1 MSNEQKKDLLTAF
14 KERMRIFHD
23 EDSNLNRILEQS
35 KAALTERFG
44 FPVESVQS
52 GVELILERSRF
63 VYNDKLELFEIA
75 FAPELNRFALTHTL
89 KEEEHEDSK
98 VENG

>member
-1 MSNEQKKDLLTAF
+1 MGGKKNDLLTAF

-23 EDSNLNRILEQS
+23 EDENLNRILEHS

-44 FPVESVQS
+44 FPVETVQS
-52 GVELILERSRF
+52 GIELILERSRF

-75 FAPELNRFALTHTL
+75 FAPELNRFAVTHTFGG
-89 KEEEHEDSK
+89 
-98 VENG
+98 VENESKNN